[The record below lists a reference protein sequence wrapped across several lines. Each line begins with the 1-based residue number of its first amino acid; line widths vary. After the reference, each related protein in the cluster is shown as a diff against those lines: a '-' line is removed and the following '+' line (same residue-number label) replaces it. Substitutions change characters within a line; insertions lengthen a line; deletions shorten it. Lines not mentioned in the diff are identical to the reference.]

1 LLAFGFANPWL
12 LWGLALGAV
21 PILIHLLH
29 RLTYRETS
37 WAAMRFLLEA
47 TRKNSRRMRLEQ
59 LILLAV
65 RTLLLLFA
73 AVAFAEPLV
82 EAVAPHARART
93 PIQRV
98 IVLDASFSMG
108 ARADAETRFDRA
120 KKAARQ
126 IVSESLPGDA
136 VNLLRI
142 AAHSGPVVVRE
153 PAFEPDSVLSEI
165 DRLRLTDEPGDLGPT
180 LLEAAEVL
188 ADPRAPKTKEIIF
201 LSDFQRLTWSGDS
214 SRRSDLHDVLQR
226 LAERA
231 RIVLVD
237 VGDGRTEN
245 VAVTSLQ
252 TADPVVLPDRPTR
265 LRAGIRNFGPKD
277 LAGVRVE
284 LYVDGYLAAFKAEDV
299 RAREETVVEFQH
311 EFHNAGEHI
320 VEARLPPD
328 ALAADNQRWLS
339 VPVAER
345 MNVLVVNGRE
355 EGRRAENASYY
366 VQTVLAPSTAR
377 EVWSGA
383 TRPKVISEAD
393 LAAEDLSQYDCV
405 FLCNV
410 ALVTPTEASLLQ
422 TYAEGGG
429 GIVFTLGDRVRPE
442 NYNAVLYRDGQG
454 VLPVALGSRV
464 GDARDPDRAHK
475 GFTFDAGAL
484 DHPIVAPFRGNPNAG
499 LERAVTL
506 EYVQVKVPS
515 GSPARV
521 ALRFDSGDPAIVE
534 RQVGLGRSVL
544 VTTSADVSWSTWPV
558 HPTFP
563 PIIHETVRFAA
574 GGRWHERQRLVGE
587 PLIRTLSSRETAARV
602 VVKTPDGAEHT
613 VRPVQNENK
622 AEAVFSE
629 TGSRGIYEMTVG
641 PAATAKGLLKE
652 VGRGART
659 EIPSNGLARQDGPTQ
674 AGRRE
679 FFAVNVDTRESDREG
694 VDEKTLRSTTLAGI
708 PYVHR
713 SEWSA
718 GPRDLTDAA
727 AERSGLSSWLLMAI
741 LALLLVEPLLAWS
754 FRHGFL
760 LLCTFAVC
768 GLAAPF
774 VPRNAWGGLILGVLL
789 AGGIVAVLL
798 FGRERPATAE
808 SAAMNDRSATRRR
821 PWTLFPSTENRAVR
835 EPDPRQTSQG
845 RLD

>member
-1 LLAFGFANPWL
+1 LAFGFANPWL

-29 RLTYRETS
+29 RLTYRETN

-65 RTLLLLFA
+65 RTLVLLFA
-73 AVAFAEPLV
+73 ALAFAEPLV
-82 EAVAPHARART
+82 EAVAPHTRART
-93 PIQRV
+93 PIQRIV
-98 IVLDASFSMG
+98 VLDASFSMG
-108 ARADAETRFDRA
+108 AKADAETRFDRA

-126 IVSESLPGDA
+126 IVAESLPGDA

-201 LSDFQRLTWSGDS
+201 LSDFQRLTWAGDS
-214 SRRSDLHDVLQR
+214 SRTSNLHDSFQR
-226 LAERA
+226 LADRA

-245 VAVTSLQ
+245 AAVTSLQ
-252 TADPVVLPDRPTR
+252 TADPIVLPDRPTR
-265 LRAGIRNFGPKD
+265 LRTGIRNFGPTN

-284 LYVDGYLAAFKAEDV
+284 LYVDGYLGAFKSADV

-377 EVWSGA
+377 EAWSGA

-393 LAAEDLSQYDCV
+393 LSAEDLSQYDCV

-410 ALVTPTEASLLQ
+410 ALVTPTEAALLQ

-429 GIVFTLGDRVRPE
+429 GIVFTLGDRVKPE
-442 NYNAVLYRDGQG
+442 NYNSLLYRDGQG
-454 VLPVALGSRV
+454 VLPVALGSRL
-464 GDARDPDRAHK
+464 GDARDQDRAHK
-475 GFTFDAGAL
+475 GFTFDAGDL

-506 EYVQVKVPS
+506 EYFQVKVPP

-521 ALRFDSGDPAIVE
+521 VLRFDSGDPAIVE
-534 RQVGLGRSVL
+534 RQVGLGRSL
-544 VTTSADVSWSTWPV
+544 LITTSADVSWSTWPV

-574 GGRWHERQRLVGE
+574 GGRGHERQRFVGE
-587 PLIRTLSSRETAARV
+587 PLTRTLSSRETAARV
-602 VVKTPDGAEHT
+602 VVITPDGAEHI

-622 AEAVFSE
+622 AEVVFSD
-629 TGSRGIYEMTVG
+629 TGARGIYEMTVG
-641 PAATAKGLLKE
+641 PAATSKGPLKE
-652 VGRGART
+652 VGRGGRTAIDSNASAR
-659 EIPSNGLARQDGPTQ
+659 PPQD
-674 AGRRE
+674 GRRE
-679 FFAVNVDTRESDREG
+679 IFAVNVDTRESDLEW

-713 SEWSA
+713 SEWSE
-718 GPRDLTDAA
+718 GQRDLADAA
-727 AERSGLSSWLLMAI
+727 AESSGLSSWLLMAI

-768 GLAAPF
+768 GLAAPL
-774 VPRNAWGGLILGVLL
+774 VPRNTWGGLIVAVLL

-798 FGRERPATAE
+798 FGRARWPIRE
-808 SAAMNDRSATRRR
+808 SSAVNRRSAPGWRLWPR
-821 PWTLFPSTENRAVR
+821 FPSTGNRATS
-835 EPDPRQTSQG
+835 EPEPRQTSQG
-845 RLD
+845 RLDS